1 MTEWY
6 WPRYAVKVEVVEIM
20 GTGKCP
26 GRLKVGDSW
35 VWKVRIPEGMCPWL
49 ANAIF
54 PFFQALTFGGNIAW
68 EMEEGATRVCCIDPR
83 SPVVV
88 KLERADPM
96 VEPRT
101 PK

>member
-35 VWKVRIPEGMCPWL
+35 VWKWNVPEGMCPWL
-49 ANAIF
+49 AFSFSFFENLYETYHCFAYYQGEDRNIVTEAIII
-54 PFFQALTFGGNIAW
+54 PHSTVYTSLRNVIA
-68 EMEEGATRVCCIDPR
+68 T
-83 SPVVV
+83 
-88 KLERADPM
+88 
-96 VEPRT
+96 
-101 PK
+101 